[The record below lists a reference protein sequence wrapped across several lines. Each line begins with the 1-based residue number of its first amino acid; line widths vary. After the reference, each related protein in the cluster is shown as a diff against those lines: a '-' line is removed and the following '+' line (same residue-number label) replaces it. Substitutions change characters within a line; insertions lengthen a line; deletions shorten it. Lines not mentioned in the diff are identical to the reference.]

1 MSVDEVIAQ
10 IRRFAA
16 GNKIPAARL
25 AAMAKL
31 HKNALR
37 YFWRSDW
44 NPKVDTLRRLEAV
57 MAGWQPGQRGVVP
70 EDPEIVRVINVIKS
84 MNQRERQA
92 LVMNVLDDRERHIF
106 EARRLKPN
114 PTILRELGQHYG
126 ISRERVRQIEK
137 RAIEKL
143 QEAIASVG
151 TRS

>member
-57 MAGWQPGQRGVVP
+57 MAGWQPGQSGVVP

-84 MNQRERQA
+84 MNQRERRA
-92 LVMNVLDDRERHIF
+92 LEMKILDERERHTF
-106 EARRLKPN
+106 EERRLKKN
-114 PTILRELGQHYG
+114 PPTHRELGQHHG
-126 ISRERVRQIEK
+126 ISRARAHQIEK

-143 QEAIASVG
+143 HDVIASVG